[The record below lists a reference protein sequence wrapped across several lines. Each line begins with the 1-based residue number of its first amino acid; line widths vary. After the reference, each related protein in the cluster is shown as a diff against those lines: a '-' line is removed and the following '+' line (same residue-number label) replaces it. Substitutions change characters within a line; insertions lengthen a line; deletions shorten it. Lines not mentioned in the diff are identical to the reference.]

1 MSYDT
6 KRPIVEDPVDE
17 LIKTIQEKTG
27 LPVDKAQDVIETVVS
42 AIADKLPGPIGDQ
55 VKGFLG
61 GDDDGDAGG
70 DDDGGG
76 LLDKAKDALGGL
88 GGMLGG
94 DK

>member
-1 MSYDT
+1 MD
-6 KRPIVEDPVDE
+6 D

-27 LPVDKAQDVIETVVS
+27 LPVDKAQDVIETVVGF
-42 AIADKLPGPIGDQ
+42 IADKLPGPIGDQ

-61 GDDDGDAGG
+61 GGAEGG
-70 DDDGGG
+70 DDGGGGG
-76 LLDKAKDALGGL
+76 LLDQAKDALGGL